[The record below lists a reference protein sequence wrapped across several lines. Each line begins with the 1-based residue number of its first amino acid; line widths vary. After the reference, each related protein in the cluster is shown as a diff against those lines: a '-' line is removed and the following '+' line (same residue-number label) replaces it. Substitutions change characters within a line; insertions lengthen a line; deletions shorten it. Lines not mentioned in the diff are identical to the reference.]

1 MYNRDT
7 LKKVSEY
14 STVENSLGVIAS
26 NSECIVIPGQERGS
40 LTVISHEGGI
50 VHLKAHSNYLQSVYL
65 ADRGSLIATAS
76 EKGTLIRLFDIEDG
90 RKCQEFRRGYDKA
103 AISLLCVSQDQK
115 YMMCAIDRTIISI
128 FEISENSVSKA
139 FTSLFTTEGKPVVS
153 LSLQNEIKS
162 IYICNASS
170 IYVLT
175 VAEVFMQ
182 FQLDDGLTLRYS
194 AHLLHLFWNKQD
206 QLGSI
211 GKRIGLSYDLFNP
224 TIVFCSILCVQSSSF
239 IICWR

>member
-1 MYNRDT
+1 MVILT
-7 LKKVSEY
+7 IQY
-14 STVENSLGVIAS
+14 S
-26 NSECIVIPGQERGS
+26 
-40 LTVISHEGGI
+40 
-50 VHLKAHSNYLQSVYL
+50 
-65 ADRGSLIATAS
+65 
-76 EKGTLIRLFDIEDG
+76 
-90 RKCQEFRRGYDKA
+90 
-103 AISLLCVSQDQK
+103 VSQDQK
-115 YMMCAIDRTIISI
+115 YMMCVIDGTIISI
-128 FEISENSVSKA
+128 FEISESEKTVEGWHVDSVSKA

-153 LSLQNEIKS
+153 LSLQNEMWWWKKNLMNSKS
-162 IYICNASS
+162 LYICNASS